1 MDLAR
6 NAHRRLPVRSLPA
19 IAAMLLLAALLLGAA
34 PQARAVDEADLLP
47 VDQAFAL
54 TLAAPQR
61 DRIELQWKIAPGY
74 YLYRHRISVQ
84 VEGGGFAPGTL
95 QMPRGDR
102 HHDEFFG
109 DVETYRKAL
118 RAVLP
123 GEAGADASRIVLK
136 VKYQGCADA
145 GVCYPPQT
153 RTVAVAL
160 PAATDPAAPLPGGI
174 DAAANGASPLPSL
187 SAPRAGGL

>member
-6 NAHRRLPVRSLPA
+6 NAHRLFGPGLSGFA
-19 IAAMLLLAALLLGAA
+19 TLLLAALLLGAA

-47 VDQAFAL
+47 VDQAFSL
-54 TLAAPQR
+54 TVAAPQR
-61 DRIELQWKIAPGY
+61 DRIELRWKIAPGY
-74 YLYRHRISVQ
+74 SLYRHRTSVQ
-84 VEGGGFAPGTL
+84 VEGGGFTPGTL

-109 DVETYRKAL
+109 DVETYRKEL
-118 RAVLP
+118 RATLP
-123 GEAGADASRIVLK
+123 GEAGADAARVVLK

-145 GVCYPPQT
+145 GVCYPPQV

-160 PAATDPAAPLPGGI
+160 PAPASVAAAPSGGGVGP
-174 DAAANGASPLPSL
+174 AANGASPPPSPL
-187 SAPRAGGL
+187 APRPGGL